1 MSIMRTIIK
10 KANSIAMHN
19 PPHPGGIIRRQCLEP
34 LGIRRESVGC
44 HATGAVRRCQR
55 KGRRIG
61 RDGDPA
67 VEGVWLQSGDVARN
81 ADGLRPLAGSQ
92 PNRENPGALIQGLVK
107 SLRTL
112 HPRERLP

>member
-1 MSIMRTIIK
+1 M
-10 KANSIAMHN
+10 AMHN

-34 LGIRRESVGC
+34 LGLSVTDAAKALGVTRQ
-44 HATGAVRRCQR
+44 ALSDLVNERAGVSVEMA
-55 KGRRIG
+55 I
-61 RDGDPA
+61 DPA

-92 PNRENPGALIQGLVK
+92 PNRENPGALIQGRMK